1 MQEYLRLLKNIIVF
15 ILLTS
20 HLFRDKI
27 SLQFQKIIQN
37 KEILMNLLLT
47 LDENY
52 LQPCKVLLYSFFA
65 NNQNETNVTIY
76 LLHSTIPTEKLEEL
90 KNYCSGFGADLKP
103 ISVDASF
110 FETAPTNKRYPKEMY
125 YRLLSP
131 LILPK
136 ELDRILYL
144 DPDILIINPLRPLWE
159 SNLDG
164 KVFAAASHTGLTDI
178 ANDINQV
185 RLDTE
190 HEYFNSGVMLI
201 DLNAARKLVTSE
213 DVFDCVRKHEKELIL
228 PDQDVF
234 NILYGKQTM
243 PVDDVIWNYDV
254 RNYPKYLIRSTGK
267 NNLNWIMQNTA
278 VLHFCGKHKPWQD
291 DYKNPFGMLYLHYL
305 NLTMRK
311 LNENL

>member
-1 MQEYLRLLKNIIVF
+1 
-15 ILLTS
+15 
-20 HLFRDKI
+20 
-27 SLQFQKIIQN
+27 
-37 KEILMNLLLT
+37 MNLLLT

-52 LQPCKVLLYSFFA
+52 LLPCKVLLYSFFS

-76 LLHSTIPTEKLEEL
+76 LLHRAIPTEKLEEL
-90 KNYCSGFGADLKP
+90 KDYCSGFGADLKP
-103 ISVDASF
+103 ISVDASL
-110 FETAPTNKRYPKEMY
+110 FEHAPTNKRYPKEMY

-164 KVFAAASHTGLTDI
+164 KVFAAASHTGLTEI

-185 RLDTE
+185 RLDTK

-213 DVFDCVRKHEKELIL
+213 DVFDCVWKHEKELIL

-278 VLHFCGKHKPWQD
+278 ILHFCGKHKPWQD

-311 LNENL
+311 LKENP

>member
-1 MQEYLRLLKNIIVF
+1 M
-15 ILLTS
+15 S
-20 HLFRDKI
+20 
-27 SLQFQKIIQN
+27 
-37 KEILMNLLLT
+37 LLT

-52 LQPCKVLLYSFFA
+52 LLPCKVLLYSFFA

-76 LLHSTIPTEKLEEL
+76 LLHRAIPTEKLEEL
-90 KNYCSGFGADLKP
+90 KNYCSDFGADLKP
-103 ISVDASF
+103 ISVDASL
-110 FETAPTNKRYPKEMY
+110 FEHAPTNKRYPKEMY

-136 ELDRILYL
+136 ELDQILYL
-144 DPDILIINPLRPLWE
+144 DPDILIIN
-159 SNLDG
+159 
-164 KVFAAASHTGLTDI
+164 
-178 ANDINQV
+178 QV
-185 RLDTE
+185 CLDTQ

-278 VLHFCGKHKPWQD
+278 ILHFCGKHKPWQD
-291 DYKNPFGMLYLHYL
+291 DYKNPFGILYLHYL
-305 NLTMRK
+305 TLTMRK
-311 LNENL
+311 LKESL

>member
-1 MQEYLRLLKNIIVF
+1 
-15 ILLTS
+15 
-20 HLFRDKI
+20 
-27 SLQFQKIIQN
+27 
-37 KEILMNLLLT
+37 MNLLLT

-52 LQPCKVLLYSFFA
+52 LRPCKVLLYSFFA

-76 LLHSTIPTEKLEEL
+76 LLHSTIPNEKLEDL
-90 KNYCSGFGADLKP
+90 KNYCSGFGTDLKP

-213 DVFDCVRKHEKELIL
+213 DVFDCVRKHEKDLIL